1 MVLANWAEITFEK
14 LGELWLGVLDFIPAL
29 IGALIVFIIG
39 WFVALAIGRVVT
51 EILVRIKFNELFER
65 TDWKQALEKA
75 KLSVNPAEFL
85 GAIVKWI
92 LVIVFLMAAV
102 EILDLPGFADFLSR
116 VVTYLPNVFI
126 AALIFVVA
134 VIVADIVEKIVV
146 AAVEK
151 MRIGYSQF
159 VGIIVKWAI
168 WIFAIL
174 AILYQLGVVP
184 EMIQTLFSG
193 LVALIVISLG
203 LAFGLGGKD
212 VAAEL
217 LQDWKRKLKGE

>member
-1 MVLANWAEITFEK
+1 MVLTNWVEITFEK

-29 IGALIVFIIG
+29 IGALVVFVIG
-39 WFVALAIGRVVT
+39 WFIALAIGRVIT
-51 EILVRIKFNELFER
+51 EILIRVKFNELFER

-75 KLSVNPAEFL
+75 KLTVNPAEFL

-102 EILDLPGFADFLSR
+102 EILNLPGFADFLSG
-116 VVTYLPNVFI
+116 VVAYLPNVFI

-134 VIVADIVEKIVV
+134 VIVADIVEKVVV

-151 MRIGYSQF
+151 IRVGYSQF
-159 VGIIVKWAI
+159 VGVIVKWAI

-184 EMIQTLFSG
+184 EMIQTLFTG
-193 LVALIVISLG
+193 LIALIVISVG

-217 LQDWKRKLKGE
+217 LQDWKRRLRGE